1 MVGEFLAGVAQRSVY
16 QVLTLMI
23 FGSFVA
29 EKAVVAVATSAA
41 VGVVAVVAAAMAV
54 VAAAM
59 AVVAVA
65 MAVVAVAMVVVA
77 LVFAAFEDRS
87 WTVAVVDQSFPGELS
102 AAREISLKQFA
113 SLESAGQVGSLFL
126 GAFAPAFGQSPCA
139 DL

>member
-41 VGVVAVVAAAMAV
+41 VGVVAVVAAAMV
-54 VAAAM
+54 
-59 AVVAVA
+59 
-65 MAVVAVAMVVVA
+65 VVAVAMVVVA

-102 AAREISLKQFA
+102 AAREISSKQFA